1 MAKLLPHSA
10 KANTSRQNVV
20 AQSVT
25 LKNGVNSTLSLDTI
39 AQLVHAKGMA
49 DLRKRAKNRYFSTE
63 LARTLTALESP
74 LNKAYR
80 RTLFDCSS
88 LLLQEGHKV
97 TSRYCNARWC
107 NTCNR
112 IRTAKLLEGYRKPLE
127 AFLEPYFVTLTIPNV
142 PEQDLKEAIKTMLKT
157 IVLVVRSRRRTT
169 ELNGIR
175 KLECTYNAESN
186 TYHPHFHFIVDGK
199 ANAEWIVSQWLQ
211 RNPSAEHWCQD
222 YRKANNNSLM
232 ELFKYTTKI
241 VSKTD
246 KGFQVYVKPLDNIF
260 QAMYK
265 LRTFQPFGK
274 VRMISEDIEDIQSDT
289 YDIPY
294 YESVVWMWEGS
305 DWHSMI
311 TGEPLTGY
319 EPSKRMIELTTDKFI
334 I

>member
-1 MAKLLPHSA
+1 MAKVLPHLG
-10 KANTSRQNVV
+10 KANSTRQRIDK
-20 AQSVT
+20 QSVT
-25 LKNGVNSTLSLDTI
+25 PKNGNNSLLSLDTI
-39 AQLVHAKGMA
+39 AQLVHAKGLT

-63 LARTLTALESP
+63 LARTLTTLESP

-127 AFLEPYFVTLTIPNV
+127 AFSDLQFVTLTIPNV

-157 IVLVVRSRRRTT
+157 IVLIVRSRRRTT

-175 KLECTYNAESN
+175 KLECTYNAEAD
-186 TYHPHFHFIVDGK
+186 TYHPHFHFFIDGK
-199 ANAEWIVSQWLQ
+199 ENAEWIVSQWLQ
-211 RNPSAEHWCQD
+211 RNPTASH
-222 YRKANNNSLM
+222 KAQKILKGNNLI

-246 KGFQVYVKPLDNIF
+246 KGFQVYVKPLDSIF

-265 LRTFQPFGK
+265 LRTFQPFGN
-274 VRMISEDIEDIQSDT
+274 VRMVSEDIEDIQSDT

-305 DWHSMI
+305 DWYSML

-319 EPSKRMIELTTDKFI
+319 EPSKRMIELTTDKLI

>member
-1 MAKLLPHSA
+1 MAKVLPHLG
-10 KANTSRQNVV
+10 KANSTRQRIDK
-20 AQSVT
+20 QSVT
-25 LKNGVNSTLSLDTI
+25 PKNGNNSLLSLDTI
-39 AQLVHAKGMA
+39 AQLVHAKGLT

-63 LARTLTALESP
+63 LARTLTALDSP

-127 AFLEPYFVTLTIPNV
+127 AFSDLQFVTLTIPNV

-157 IVLVVRSRRRTT
+157 IVLIVRSRRRTT

-175 KLECTYNAESN
+175 KLECTYNAEAD
-186 TYHPHFHFIVDGK
+186 TYHPHFHFFIDGK
-199 ANAEWIVSQWLQ
+199 ENAEWIVSQWLQ
-211 RNPSAEHWCQD
+211 RNPTASH
-222 YRKANNNSLM
+222 KAQKILKGNNLI

-246 KGFQVYVKPLDNIF
+246 KGFQVYVKPLDSIF

-265 LRTFQPFGK
+265 LRTFQPFGN
-274 VRMISEDIEDIQSDT
+274 VRMVSEDIEDIQSDT

-305 DWHSMI
+305 DWYSML

-319 EPSKRMIELTTDKFI
+319 EPSKRMIELTTDKLI